1 MPLYMSEM
9 QSCFRKGNAISKIY
23 CIQSLEL
30 LAEKYSKNKNGSVYF
45 ADFSELLSTLAL
57 INVS

>member
-1 MPLYMSEM
+1 MSEM

-23 CIQSLEL
+23 YIQSLEL
-30 LAEKYSKNKNGSVYF
+30 LAEKYSKNKNGSLYF